1 MQGNRI
7 LLIGGSGS
15 LGNAFIKKHLEN
27 NEIYVYSR
35 DECKHWT
42 MQLQYNNH
50 PNLKFIIGNVCDE
63 KKMQQT
69 VLRHNFHLIIN
80 AAAMKHIDKC
90 EYESNECLN
99 TNINGPQNLVN
110 IIENFQHNLTN
121 LKCVCFISTDKAC
134 SPVNIYG
141 MSKAISESL
150 FVEKAKHVS
159 SIKFVSVRYGNVLNS
174 RGSIIPM
181 LHEMGENPD
190 VTHFKLT
197 DDRMTRFVMTLEQS
211 VELIEKAIIDGESGD
226 IVIPKLVSCK
236 IKHLIEIFSEHY
248 NKPVKKIPLRA
259 GEKML
264 ESLINETQSLRL
276 IREEETGYMF
286 IKPPYKETVSN
297 CEVQDYNSK
306 INPLTKFEL
315 RQYLYSLN
323 LIELDDTDVFNGTH
337 QLTSESFCNTKPF
350 PYMKIDNVLSERFAK
365 NIQTEILDL
374 PNEVWDRYDNPLEHK
389 YTLRDKNALPRHSSK
404 LFEKL
409 TSQEM
414 LDYLSSVMGYA
425 ILNDPTKNWWGVH
438 KYDDGDHLDIH
449 VDAGVHPTTK
459 QKKQLTLGIYL
470 SKDWKEENGGHLE
483 MWEGENASNID
494 AKIFNSVDRILPQFN
509 TFVMFE
515 CNDYAWH
522 GNPNPVICKNGE
534 KRIFL
539 TISYVSEQYTDLNKK
554 QKAFFVKRPDDPED
568 PEKDKIRMLRFDP
581 EKYKEVYR
589 T

>member
-190 VTHFKLT
+190 VSHFKLT

-211 VELIEKAIIDGESGD
+211 VELIEKAIKDGESGD

-236 IKHLIEIFSEHY
+236 IKDLIEIFSEHY
-248 NKPVKKIPLRA
+248 SKPIKKIPLRA

-264 ESLINETQSLRL
+264 ESLINDTQSLRL
-276 IREEETGYMF
+276 IREEDTGYMF
-286 IKPPYKETVSN
+286 IKPPYKDTVSN

-306 INPLTKFEL
+306 INPLSKL
-315 RQYLYSLN
+315 ALKQYLHSLG
-323 LIELDDTDVFNGTH
+323 LIQLKSDDVLQCTQEITAD
-337 QLTSESFCNTKPF
+337 SFRGKKPF
-350 PYMKIDNVLSERFAK
+350 AFASVNNVLSEDFARK
-365 NIQTEILDL
+365 VQEEILNIPDDA
-374 PNEVWDRYDNPLEHK
+374 WDRYANPFENK
-389 YTLRDKNALPRHSSK
+389 YTLRDKNSMPGMCTT
-404 LFEKL
+404 LFDKL

-414 LDYLSSVMGYA
+414 LDYLSSVMGYE
-425 ILNDPTKNWWGVH
+425 ILNDPTKNWWGIH
-438 KYDDGDHLDIH
+438 KYDDGDKLDIH
-449 VDAGVHPTTK
+449 VDAGVHPQTK
-459 QKKQLTLGIYL
+459 QKKQLTIGIYL

-483 MWEGENASNID
+483 MWEGENASNND
-494 AKIFNSVDRILPQFN
+494 AKLDNCVHKILPQFN
-509 TFVMFE
+509 TLVLFE
-515 CNDYAWH
+515 CDDYAWH
-522 GNPNPVICKNGE
+522 GNPIPVSCKNGE
-534 KRIFL
+534 KRLFL
-539 TISYVSEQYTDLNKK
+539 TLSYVSEQYSDLNKK
-554 QKAFFVKRPDDPED
+554 QKAFFVKRPEDPED
-568 PEKDKIRMLRFDP
+568 PEKDKLRMLRCDP
-581 EKYKEVYR
+581 DRYKEVYR